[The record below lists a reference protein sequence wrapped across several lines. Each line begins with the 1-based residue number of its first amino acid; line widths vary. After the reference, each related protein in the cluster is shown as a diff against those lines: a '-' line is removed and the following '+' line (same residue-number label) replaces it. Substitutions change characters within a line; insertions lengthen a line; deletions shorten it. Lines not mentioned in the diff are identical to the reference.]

1 MKLKTVNVSAKG
13 LLTLL
18 VCTRIT
24 DVVTTYIVTPDLQ
37 REKNMLT
44 VYVFN
49 RSWLLVIIFQILFT
63 VGLIGL
69 FVYLKMKAQLTL
81 LEKKEMSVHSFFSM
95 QFFCDEH
102 SFHKL
107 LLHSPV
113 QNKPLYWYLAA
124 YYGIV
129 GMITAGMMVSAGNIM
144 GPAGFNLFWFPPYW
158 IYRIV
163 YIGIS
168 LCMGGIM
175 TERHM
180 QYLYSSC
187 HASNQTA

>member
-1 MKLKTVNVSAKG
+1 MKLNTVNAPDKA
-13 LLTLL
+13 LLVLL
-18 VCTRIT
+18 VCTRIA
-24 DVVTTYIVTPDLQ
+24 DIVTTYIVTPDLM

-44 VYVFN
+44 VYVLHRN
-49 RSWLLVIIFQILFT
+49 WLLVIAFQTLFT
-63 VGLIGL
+63 VCLISL
-69 FVYLKMKAQLTL
+69 FIYVKKKAQFIP
-81 LEKKEMSVHSFFSM
+81 LEKKTLSIHSFFSM

>member
-81 LEKKEMSVHSFFSM
+81 LEKK
-95 QFFCDEH
+95 
-102 SFHKL
+102 
-107 LLHSPV
+107 
-113 QNKPLYWYLAA
+113 
-124 YYGIV
+124 
-129 GMITAGMMVSAGNIM
+129 
-144 GPAGFNLFWFPPYW
+144 
-158 IYRIV
+158 R
-163 YIGIS
+163 
-168 LCMGGIM
+168 
-175 TERHM
+175 
-180 QYLYSSC
+180 
-187 HASNQTA
+187 